1 MSMSDG
7 FDLHQSIS
15 IQLPYSIDDI
25 LYIYMGRYWEDW
37 NAETPSTGGSR
48 TICLATILKVKPD
61 L

>member
-25 LYIYMGRYWEDW
+25 LYIYIYIWEDIGKIGMRRHQVP
-37 NAETPSTGGSR
+37 EGQE
-48 TICLATILKVKPD
+48 LYV
-61 L
+61 